1 MVTKKNKKPAHPAQK
16 ATPAPAAAPVA
27 AVKKEECACGA
38 DCTCGCSC
46 EKLLP
51 FFGMVLIAASVLV
64 APFLRPC
71 APAPKMMPA
80 SAAGKVDVNII
91 RDFIKSNP
99 KLIVDSVNSYYQ
111 KQQDDQGARKA
122 PPKKADSK
130 MIAEILADKTNTVLG
145 NPKGTFVVI
154 EFFDYQCGYCKM
166 MNKKMAEAIKKSDN
180 IRWVLMDNPIF
191 GEKSEIIARYAM
203 AADKQGKFAAYH
215 EALGDNKDMSEAGLI
230 ALGKKLGLDTD
241 KLTKDANSDELK
253 KKLLKTREYTKA
265 LNLGGVPMF
274 IIDGDVQPGAFPDAQ
289 LEEYIKKANEMK
301 NPKKAKK

>member
-38 DCTCGCSC
+38 NCTCGCSC

-111 KQQDDQGARKA
+111 KQQGNQGARKA

-215 EALGDNKDMSEAGLI
+215 EALNDNKDMSEAGLI

>member
-80 SAAGKVDVNII
+80 PAAGKVDVNII

-111 KQQDDQGARKA
+111 KQQGEQGARKA